1 MIVLKILLY
10 ILLAVLGI
18 ILLVLITPAGGEL
31 SYIDGKFSYK
41 VKLWIINIMDSDGGG
56 LYNWWKKRKADKKDK
71 PKKPKKEKPVK
82 EKKSRKKNKEREK
95 YEWEKELDDI
105 PVNDPEADM
114 LPAETASQEST
125 ASAAEETDHTDSF
138 SEEAGEEEAPEK
150 KKDKKKKKKKDED
163 FDDDPFDED
172 DDSADKSQD
181 EDKKS
186 VSDKIEFIV
195 GIWESAQRPLLK
207 IFKGFKLKDLYIDFV
222 IADEDAYD
230 CAMKYGKYS
239 ALVYN
244 GIAFFSQLFTVR
256 LKTIDVQPQF
266 GVSKGRWDAAGKL
279 SFRLG
284 TVVIA
289 GAWFLMTYIFRTFIP
304 GKLRKRKL
312 KKSAARQK

>member
-56 LYNWWKKRKADKKDK
+56 LYNWWKKRKANKKDK

-82 EKKSRKKNKEREK
+82 EKKSRKKKKERDE

-114 LPAETASQEST
+114 LPAETASQDST
-125 ASAAEETDHTDSF
+125 ASASEETDHTDSL
-138 SEEAGEEEAPEK
+138 SDEAGEEEAPKK

-163 FDDDPFDED
+163 FDEDFFDED

-186 VSDKIEFIV
+186 LSDKIEFIV

-207 IFKGFKLKDLYIDFV
+207 IFKGFKLRDLYIDFV

>member
-56 LYNWWKKRKADKKDK
+56 LYNWWKKRKASKKDK

-82 EKKSRKKNKEREK
+82 EKKSRKKKKEREK

-114 LPAETASQEST
+114 LPAETASQDST
-125 ASAAEETDHTDSF
+125 ASAAEETDHTDSL

-172 DDSADKSQD
+172 DDSADKSQE

>member
-56 LYNWWKKRKADKKDK
+56 LYNWWKKRKANKKDK

-82 EKKSRKKNKEREK
+82 EKKYRKKNKEREK

-114 LPAETASQEST
+114 LSAETASQDST

-138 SEEAGEEEAPEK
+138 SEEADEEEAPEK
-150 KKDKKKKKKKDED
+150 KKEKKKKKKK
-163 FDDDPFDED
+163 
-172 DDSADKSQD
+172 D

>member
-56 LYNWWKKRKADKKDK
+56 LYNWWKKRKAAKADK

-82 EKKSRKKNKEREK
+82 EKKSRKKKKERDE

-114 LPAETASQEST
+114 LSAETASQDST
-125 ASAAEETDHTDSF
+125 ASSAEETDHTDSL
-138 SEEAGEEEAPEK
+138 SEEAGEEEAPKK

-163 FDDDPFDED
+163 FDEDFFDED

-186 VSDKIEFIV
+186 LSDKIEFIV

-207 IFKGFKLKDLYIDFV
+207 IFKGFKLRDLYIDFV

-256 LKTIDVQPQF
+256 LKTIDVHPQF